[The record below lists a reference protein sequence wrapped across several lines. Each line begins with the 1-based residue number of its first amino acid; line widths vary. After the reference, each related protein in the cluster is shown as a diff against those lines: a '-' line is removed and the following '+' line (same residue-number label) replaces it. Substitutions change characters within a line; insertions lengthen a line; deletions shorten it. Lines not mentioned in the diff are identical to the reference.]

1 MALTTEALGEIERM
15 LAGNAA
21 PQLAALR
28 DMFPGIAWT
37 RCDAEDVSE
46 EPFLSFSTFDLHL
59 IDATDHCVQITAD
72 PAQATGLLLAKR
84 TQRP

>member
-1 MALTTEALGEIERM
+1 MALTTEALGEIEQT
-15 LAGNAA
+15 LAGSAA
-21 PQLAALR
+21 PLAVLR
-28 DMFPGIAWT
+28 EMYPGMVWT

-46 EPFLSFSTFDLHL
+46 EPFRSFSTFDLHL

-84 TQRP
+84 TQRS